1 MALSHGFDLFYRIRK
16 PDEPNHIAFRINSQV
31 PVFNLER
38 INMTLMPRP
47 VIKKT
52 IRTVRDGFPSAW
64 DVIHQAS
71 VAPIET
77 LCSESHKKQIIK
89 LILPTKDVCIRN
101 LTRECPHA
109 IIYGLASAKNSR
121 TVEAQSFN
129 EFNMAHI
136 LEAHPCVTSYT
147 EQPFIITWID
157 KAGIHHKHIP
167 DFSVSLKKGI
177 KLVVE
182 VKPDSAL
189 NNYEITER
197 TQFISKYLPISHSMI
212 YLLVVTSQI
221 EGQEVENARI
231 VNGYHP
237 VNVSEV
243 ETLQIREMLKKL
255 NYQSCL
261 KLIDT
266 SEEDS
271 SIKNLGIK
279 IRSLIRKGVVSLDFK
294 KPFTDLSPLYW
305 GACHE

>member
-1 MALSHGFDLFYRIRK
+1 M
-16 PDEPNHIAFRINSQV
+16 
-31 PVFNLER
+31 FNLER

-47 VIKKT
+47 VMKKT

-77 LCSESHKKQIIK
+77 LYSESHKKQIIK

-101 LTRECPHA
+101 LTRQCPHS

-136 LEAHPCVTSYT
+136 LEAHPCVTSYI

-167 DFSVSLKKGI
+167 DFSVTLKTGS
-177 KLVVE
+177 KLVIE

-189 NNYEITER
+189 NKIEIIER
-197 TQFISKYLPISHSMI
+197 AQFFSKYLPISHSMT
-212 YLLVVTSQI
+212 YLLIVTSQI
-221 EGQEVENARI
+221 EGQELENARI
-231 VNGYHP
+231 INGYHLL
-237 VNVSEV
+237 NLSRL
-243 ETLQIREMLKKL
+243 ETFQIRKVFNEQKIPL
-255 NYQSCL
+255 NL

-266 SEEDS
+266 TEDDS

-279 IRSLIRKGVVSLDFK
+279 VRSLIRKGVVSLDFK
-294 KPFTDLSPLYW
+294 KPFTDLSPLYL